1 MMTDNQASHFMEIAD
16 TIDSYSEQDQAFM
29 LWYLLQDYQK
39 FVCNAALK
47 ERIYT
52 EKSDM
57 PIHDYALSELLGSHD
72 RFAREMREILYYVV
86 W

>member
-1 MMTDNQASHFMEIAD
+1 MANNQESHLMEIAD
-16 TIDSYSEQDQAFM
+16 TIDTYSQQDQAFM

-39 FVCNAALK
+39 FVGSEALK
-47 ERIYT
+47 ERIRT

-57 PIHDYALSELLGSHD
+57 PIRDYALSELLGFHD
-72 RFAREMREILYYVV
+72 RFVKEMREILYHVV